1 MDFDPAGLGSTLR
14 AGSDGAIGRLVR
26 TVALSF
32 VGPDRRTRALVV
44 VLSCIHCLFFHIE
57 NIFTLRGDLCRVS
70 DERGSVNHAKFCWI
84 IHTTSTQT
92 SMNPPAQPEKDTS
105 VVPSPPQLSGNSEAV
120 KDANSKLKN
129 MAESSH
135 SAFTL
140 QLQCKAKIISQK
152 LTQNKL

>member
-1 MDFDPAGLGSTLR
+1 
-14 AGSDGAIGRLVR
+14 
-26 TVALSF
+26 
-32 VGPDRRTRALVV
+32 
-44 VLSCIHCLFFHIE
+44 
-57 NIFTLRGDLCRVS
+57 
-70 DERGSVNHAKFCWI
+70 
-84 IHTTSTQT
+84 
-92 SMNPPAQPEKDTS
+92 MNPAAQPEKDTS

>member
-1 MDFDPAGLGSTLR
+1 MSCLR
-14 AGSDGAIGRLVR
+14 VR
-26 TVALSF
+26 S
-32 VGPDRRTRALVV
+32 
-44 VLSCIHCLFFHIE
+44 IMQKI
-57 NIFTLRGDLCRVS
+57 
-70 DERGSVNHAKFCWI
+70 CWI